1 MFIVIKKIK
10 NKKNLRAGESQLNQI
25 IRRRKAVLGF
35 NSMSNPKPIT
45 IRVLYGST
53 KKKKKNWPDKMV
65 QTKSEIIIL
74 PPYYAKSK
82 CSSLS

>member
-35 NSMSNPKPIT
+35 NIMSNPKPIT
-45 IRVLYGST
+45 IRVLYGS
-53 KKKKKNWPDKMV
+53 KKIGRIKWFKQKVK
-65 QTKSEIIIL
+65 
-74 PPYYAKSK
+74 
-82 CSSLS
+82 LSFYPLIMPNRNVPL